1 MEQKELQLR
10 NENDSIKQKEIMETS
25 KNGATQNEYH
35 VIILKFGLNVIDHQI
50 SVVDHHF
57 FLILI
62 ITKKKQ
68 KKIW

>member
-57 FLILI
+57 F
-62 ITKKKQ
+62 
-68 KKIW
+68 